1 MLSLLALSLLAATT
15 SASMQKWDVECG
27 SKFDRINTQ
36 KLSLTT
42 ADGKFTAGTMATL
55 DTSGVTNLHGPF
67 MGGSWSIR
75 VYEDGA
81 SHPVGDYFGD
91 LSKVLTF
98 PDLKNTTFKI
108 DGVQFKLPK
117 KSFTGKFQVAF
128 TATDF
133 QHATYFCVDAY
144 YGLDGEKDTTSM
156 LAAPEFVVPTF
167 SVNQDPYTVTKPR
180 PDPYTVTKQE
190 GNFTISNVQFSTGSG
205 KFRAHETATVVVKGV
220 VEKKID
226 AGAVKYQIYETGVS
240 SFIASGNSNY
250 FDCNNK
256 GCDRTKPIALKLTD
270 TSGKFPTDYELTF
283 EFTLPALHSD
293 SKQFRV
299 VLWGEDQD
307 HFPYDMSATIT
318 FNLR

>member
-15 SASMQKWDVECG
+15 SASLQKWDVECG

-108 DGVQFKLPK
+108 DGVQFALPK

-167 SVNQDPYTVTKPR
+167 SVNQDPYTVTK
-180 PDPYTVTKQE
+180 QE
-190 GNFTISNVQFSTGSG
+190 GNFTISSVQFSTGSG

-270 TSGKFPTDYELTF
+270 TSGKFPTKYELTF
-283 EFTLPALHSD
+283 EFTLPARHSD

-318 FNLR
+318 YNLR

>member
-1 MLSLLALSLLAATT
+1 MLSLLTLSLLAATT
-15 SASMQKWDVECG
+15 SASMQKWDITCG
-27 SKFDRINTQ
+27 SKFDRIATQ

-42 ADGKFTAGTMATL
+42 ADGKFTPGTMATI

-67 MGGSWSIR
+67 LGGSWSIR

-81 SHPVGDYFGD
+81 SHPVGDFFGD

-108 DGVQFKLPK
+108 DGVQFALPK
-117 KSFTGKFQVAF
+117 KSFSGKFQIAF

-133 QHATYFCVDAY
+133 QHATYFCVDIY
-144 YGLDGEKDTTSM
+144 YGLDGEMDTTSM
-156 LAAPEFVVPTF
+156 LAAPEFVMPTF
-167 SVNQDPYTVTKPR
+167 SVNQ
-180 PDPYTVTKQE
+180 DPYTVTKQE
-190 GNFTISNVQFSTGSG
+190 GNFTISSVQFSTGNG
-205 KFRAHETATVVVKGV
+205 KFNAHETATVVVKGV
-220 VEKKID
+220 VEKEID

-270 TSGKFPTDYELTF
+270 TSGGFPTDYELTF
-283 EFTLPALHSD
+283 EFTLPARHSD
-293 SKQFRV
+293 SKEFRV

-307 HFPYDMSATIT
+307 HSPYDMSATIT
-318 FNLR
+318 YNLR